1 MCESTVY
8 MERDG
13 QREKVMEDV
22 IRLEPTQAGV
32 VLSKLFEPPQTV
44 QGVIREIDF
53 LKHAVTLVPIDEGR

>member
-1 MCESTVY
+1 
-8 MERDG
+8 
-13 QREKVMEDV
+13 MEDV
-22 IRLEPTQAGV
+22 IRLEPTKAGV

>member
-22 IRLEPTQAGV
+22 IRLEPTKAGV